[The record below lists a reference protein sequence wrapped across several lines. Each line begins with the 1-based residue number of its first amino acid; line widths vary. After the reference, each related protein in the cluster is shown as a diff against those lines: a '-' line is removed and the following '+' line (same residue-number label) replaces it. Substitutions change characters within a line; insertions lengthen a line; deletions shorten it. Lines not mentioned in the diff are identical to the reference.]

1 MFHHARAINEAHA
14 TAAWLTADV
23 EGRWR
28 RILKDHVRE
37 RLRFEEAAASSLGK
51 VSTDI
56 TANGLA
62 LLNDLSVKLP
72 PTIADMVKDFP
83 TLRYDL
89 AYFWKH
95 SSAHV
100 HPGSISVGHIDAQS
114 ERVMAEQILAGCI
127 RHAAGPYRAIV
138 DRYGVSAPEVV
149 QPLQE
154 AGACAK
160 YTFEIP
166 RTPEAPN
173 DR

>member
-1 MFHHARAINEAHA
+1 M
-14 TAAWLTADV
+14 
-23 EGRWR
+23 
-28 RILKDHVRE
+28 
-37 RLRFEEAAASSLGK
+37 

-89 AYFWKH
+89 AFFWKH

-100 HPGSISVGHIDAQS
+100 HPGSISVAHIDAQS
-114 ERVMAEQILAGCI
+114 ERTMAEQILAGCI
-127 RHAAGPYRAIV
+127 RHAAGTYRAIA
-138 DRYGVSAPEVV
+138 DRYSINAPEVV

-154 AGACAK
+154 AEGWAK

-166 RTPEAPN
+166 RTAEAPN
-173 DR
+173 GR